1 MIKAFQSPSDKTAGD
16 FPGEEI
22 AASDLGLAPHP
33 FFFARQQREGPDREN
48 SSDAAHM
55 FDRTRN
61 SLSPTQEFLE
71 RDIIIIEWDD
81 MFMHNALCRN
91 SHYHEERGLS
101 TRVGNFSVRM
111 DPR

>member
-55 FDRTRN
+55 FDR
-61 SLSPTQEFLE
+61 SSPAVNRAKLLIRTKIGEYNE
-71 RDIIIIEWDD
+71 
-81 MFMHNALCRN
+81 
-91 SHYHEERGLS
+91 
-101 TRVGNFSVRM
+101 
-111 DPR
+111 

>member
-33 FFFARQQREGPDREN
+33 SFSPGN
-48 SSDAAHM
+48 S
-55 FDRTRN
+55 
-61 SLSPTQEFLE
+61 
-71 RDIIIIEWDD
+71 
-81 MFMHNALCRN
+81 
-91 SHYHEERGLS
+91 LS

-111 DPR
+111 DRRSKARTDERVDPCPLGLRWDFSGRSLKGYKINSENK